1 MFNITPSVIISR
13 IVILLIALPVHE
25 LAHAWTAHYFGD
37 TTPERNGRLSLN
49 PLAHLDPLGAIML
62 LIAGFGWAKPV
73 PINPY
78 ALEKRSPY
86 ANLLVSLA
94 GVIANF
100 ILAILAA
107 IPFRLGLI
115 RLFTIPGTFLP
126 SPTELLLQFI
136 IINLALMLFNLI
148 PLAPLD
154 GEKVLSYLLP
164 SRSGFSR
171 FMDTIRPY
179 GPLILLGLLVAG
191 RTIGVDVI
199 GWIMGPPLNAMF
211 GLLVGG

>member
-1 MFNITPSVIISR
+1 MFNLSPSVIISR
-13 IVILLIALPVHE
+13 IIILLIALPVHE

-37 TTPERNGRLSLN
+37 TTPERNGRLSFN
-49 PLAHLDPLGAIML
+49 PLAHLDPIGAIML
-62 LIAGFGWAKPV
+62 LVAGFGWAKPV
-73 PINPY
+73 PVNPY
-78 ALEKRSPY
+78 TLEKRSPSANMLVSIAGVT
-86 ANLLVSLA
+86 ANL
-94 GVIANF
+94 

-115 RLFTIPGTFLP
+115 HMFSVPGTFLP

-164 SRSGFSR
+164 PRSGFSR

-179 GPLILLGLLVAG
+179 GPLILLVLLVAG

-199 GWIMGPPLNAMF
+199 GWIMGPPLNALF

>member
-1 MFNITPSVIISR
+1 MFNFSPSVIISR
-13 IVILLIALPVHE
+13 LVILLIALPVHE

-37 TTPERNGRLSLN
+37 STPERNGRLSLN

-73 PINPY
+73 PVNPN
-78 ALEKRSPY
+78 ALDRKSPSANVLVSVAGVV
-86 ANLLVSLA
+86 ANL
-94 GVIANF
+94 
-100 ILAILAA
+100 ILAIIAA

-115 RLFTIPGTFLP
+115 RLYTVPGTFFP

-164 SRSGFSR
+164 PRLSRY
-171 FMDTIRPY
+171 MDMIRPY
-179 GPLILLGLLVAG
+179 GPLILLVLLVAG

-199 GWIMGPPLNAMF
+199 GWIMGPPLNALF